1 MKKKIN
7 VLLGICALLL
17 LFICWRSIQDD
28 QDFNAT
34 VEAREAV
41 VKERLLLIRDAEE
54 AYKQQSA
61 EGEYC
66 SDWNVLIGFIKT
78 GKLPLVLKEGV
89 LSDAQMEKGLTEA
102 KAAAIVRSGNQA
114 EIAANGL
121 QEFRRDTIWTSLY
134 DSLYA
139 RKGITLEAID
149 SLRYIPF
156 AEGDTFEIVAIP
168 NTTKSG
174 AIIQVM
180 ECNAPFSS
188 YLKGL
193 GKRGERMI
201 YNRTEE
207 AEEKGAFPGL
217 RIGEA
222 GNGWNNNAGNWE

>member
-41 VKERLLLIRDAEE
+41 VKERLLQIRDAEE
-54 AYKQQSA
+54 AYKQQSE

-66 SDWNVLIGFIKT
+66 ADWDVLINFIKT

-89 LSDAQMEKGLTEA
+89 LSDAQMEKGLTET

-121 QEFRRDTIWTSLY
+121 EGFKRCPVVIVDKNVLINSHGVPPYMSQRQ
-134 DSLYA
+134 
-139 RKGITLEAID
+139 RKN
-149 SLRYIPF
+149 SF
-156 AEGDTFEIVAIP
+156 
-168 NTTKSG
+168 
-174 AIIQVM
+174 
-180 ECNAPFSS
+180 
-188 YLKGL
+188 
-193 GKRGERMI
+193 KR
-201 YNRTEE
+201 
-207 AEEKGAFPGL
+207 AL
-217 RIGEA
+217 
-222 GNGWNNNAGNWE
+222 